1 MKLKDPLTTKEIV
14 LTHSYIRGSGRDND
28 IFVKENEVISNG
40 GNSTDIY
47 LCFNKQENKQYICK
61 EFSKNSVPD
70 NFNALGVDI
79 NYTRKIYQNE
89 GEVITDL
96 DCGKGFVETKD
107 KLILFYKYKGWN
119 LEDELSV
126 EFDRQRIFD
135 LLINS
140 ARALHSFHKGDYSK
154 KGIKR
159 AHLDVKAK
167 NYCVMADKV
176 SLIDF
181 GCSDQLGN
189 RLKSFYGCPS
199 SLPNNFILRKN
210 HDLDIFAFKRMV
222 CILPGSKLAS
232 LDKVY
237 HNNDP
242 LICEVFN
249 GEPVASQV
257 FRAFYNTAELSLKF
271 KGLFD
276 TSSGTLPSPGEGD
289 CAIHLAGYL
298 TLEKHHICNDSTV
311 NALVKDLERFDK
323 NYQILQKLGL
333 DFQKNVRYI
342 LYNPKQFEKNYQ
354 RLETIGLSQR
364 AYVKKIINK
373 PELIDEIE
381 LNKYALLKLNSTG
394 LNQAQHIQYVIDN
407 PIEFDKKNICLK
419 KIKNIYSI
427 IRNKLNNFQLHGFN
441 IFKLRKSGTPV
452 KYNQQVIFI
461 PKGIA
466 TVAAS
471 HGVLSTG

>member
-1 MKLKDPLTTKEIV
+1 MPNVVCNSQANRTAKEQKAAEWQVVEKYLDLAPGSELHLGMKLKDPLTTKEIV
-14 LTHSYIRGSGRDND
+14 LTHSYIRAPGRDND

-47 LCFNKQENKQYICK
+47 LCFNKQENKQYIFK

-135 LLINS
+135 LLIDS

-167 NYCVMADKV
+167 NYCVMGDKV

-232 LDKVY
+232 LDEVY

-249 GEPVASQV
+249 GESVASQV

-276 TSSGTLPSPGEGD
+276 TSSGTLPPPGEGD
-289 CAIHLAGYL
+289 RASHLAGYL
-298 TLEKHHICNDSTV
+298 ILEKHHICNHS
-311 NALVKDLERFDK
+311 L
-323 NYQILQKLGL
+323 
-333 DFQKNVRYI
+333 
-342 LYNPKQFEKNYQ
+342 
-354 RLETIGLSQR
+354 R
-364 AYVKKIINK
+364 AKECKARG
-373 PELIDEIE
+373 E
-381 LNKYALLKLNSTG
+381 
-394 LNQAQHIQYVIDN
+394 
-407 PIEFDKKNICLK
+407 
-419 KIKNIYSI
+419 
-427 IRNKLNNFQLHGFN
+427 
-441 IFKLRKSGTPV
+441 
-452 KYNQQVIFI
+452 
-461 PKGIA
+461 
-466 TVAAS
+466 
-471 HGVLSTG
+471 